1 MNDGSDVTGCSAE
14 QGGGIYLSGEM
25 ELNGGMLS
33 GNTAVGD
40 YFDTDHTQSAHGGAI
55 LIRANRADYDESYDV
70 SAKLTM
76 TGGSIQNNKALLVF
90 LPEGLL

>member
-1 MNDGSDVTGCSAE
+1 MNDGSAVTDCFAE

-40 YFDTDHTQSAHGGAI
+40 YFDTDLHKVPMAVQ
-55 LIRANRADYDESYDV
+55 
-70 SAKLTM
+70 
-76 TGGSIQNNKALLVF
+76 F
-90 LPEGLL
+90 